1 MLWQLRQLFRGYRH
15 GLLFTFEQI
24 RRYRQIG
31 VLLCVSFL
39 VELIQTPLLDT
50 VLTMSGP
57 EIHGAVSISSSDFR
71 LLLAGLIVL
80 ALALVMREAKLLADE
95 QQLTV

>member
-1 MLWQLRQLFRGYRH
+1 
-15 GLLFTFEQI
+15 
-24 RRYRQIG
+24 
-31 VLLCVSFL
+31 
-39 VELIQTPLLDT
+39 
-50 VLTMSGP
+50 MSGP
-57 EIHGAVSISSSDFR
+57 EIHGSVSISSSDFR